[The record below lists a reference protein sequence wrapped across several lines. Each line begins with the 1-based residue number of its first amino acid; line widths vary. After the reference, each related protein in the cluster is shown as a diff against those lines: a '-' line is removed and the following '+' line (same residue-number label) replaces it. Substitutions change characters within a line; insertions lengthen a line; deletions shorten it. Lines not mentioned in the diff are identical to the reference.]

1 MVNPIS
7 ASVSGLYAQTQ
18 KFANTAQNIVNADT
32 ESRVGSKSGYQPV
45 DTVTLST
52 GGGVRAATQARE
64 PAQVTTYSPSSPLAN
79 AQGEVA
85 VPNVNVTE
93 ELLVGKQAE
102 QAYKAAASVLRV
114 ASEMEETLLNSF
126 DRSV

>member
-32 ESRVGSKSGYQPV
+32 QSRVGGANGYQPV

-52 GGGVRAATQARE
+52 SGGVRATTQARE
-64 PAQVTTYSPSSPLAN
+64 PAQITTYAPDSPYAN
-79 AQGEVA
+79 AKGEVA

-93 ELLVGKQAE
+93 ELLAGKQAE
-102 QAYKAAASVLRV
+102 QAYKAAAATLRV

-126 DRSV
+126 DRNI